1 MPGSESLFSRCDL
14 WPWKVRQRRAKK
26 TEFLTVDRI
35 CALTKISIFGNST
48 CVISIVRATTLRIV
62 VETNDPSWNGT
73 GGAIWSM
80 SEVNLAILCS
90 CLPTIRYLVAQVLPC
105 LGLRTQATKY
115 LGLPYMSSKQSR
127 KSERRS
133 AFMMRSKSR
142 KSVVGN
148 DARLRA
154 SLKTIGGSSADGPTR
169 PEPTAR
175 PTDLM
180 ETQWGIDHEKPGLY
194 YHSNQISA
202 WVSANRGEKSP
213 TKGAQSD
220 DAESLKHLVDRRA
233 SDKDLNQQII
243 ITTTTTVQE
252 GRAEVSPNKAA
263 ASSPGRAL

>member
-1 MPGSESLFSRCDL
+1 MQPHGVGREYHGI
-14 WPWKVRQRRAKK
+14 PWHLCADKF
-26 TEFLTVDRI
+26 EFLF
-35 CALTKISIFGNST
+35 CGNST

-62 VETNDPSWNGT
+62 VETNDPSWNGSD
-73 GGAIWSM
+73 GAVWSM

-90 CLPTIRYLVAQVLPC
+90 CLPTIRYLVAQILPC

-115 LGLPYMSSKQSR
+115 LGLPYISSKHSK

-133 AFMMRSKSR
+133 VFMMRSKSR
-142 KSVVGN
+142 KSVGGN
-148 DARLRA
+148 DAKMRG
-154 SLKTIGGSSADGPTR
+154 SLKTIGGSSADGPSR
-169 PEPTAR
+169 PEPIAR

-202 WVSANRGEKSP
+202 WVSANHGERSP

-220 DAESLKHLVDRRA
+220 DTESMKHLVDRRA
-233 SDKDLNQQII
+233 SDKDLNQQIL

-252 GRAEVSPNKAA
+252 GRAEPSPKP
-263 ASSPGRAL
+263 SSPGRAL

>member
-1 MPGSESLFSRCDL
+1 
-14 WPWKVRQRRAKK
+14 
-26 TEFLTVDRI
+26 
-35 CALTKISIFGNST
+35 
-48 CVISIVRATTLRIV
+48 
-62 VETNDPSWNGT
+62 
-73 GGAIWSM
+73 M

-90 CLPTIRYLVAQVLPC
+90 CLPTIRYLVAQVMPC
-105 LGLRTQATKY
+105 LGLRTHATKY
-115 LGLPYMSSKQSR
+115 LGLPYMSSKHSR

-133 AFMMRSKSR
+133 VFMMRSKSR

-148 DARLRA
+148 DAKIRG

-169 PEPTAR
+169 PEPVAR

-202 WVSANRGEKSP
+202 WVSANNHGERSP

-220 DAESLKHLVDRRA
+220 DTESLKHLVDRRA

-243 ITTTTTVQE
+243 ITTTTTVKE
-252 GRAEVSPNKAA
+252 GRAEVSQKAS
-263 ASSPGRAL
+263 SSPGRAL